1 MKANEI
7 LKMDVTTV
15 SNEIAYAFFCEFSKH
30 YGLTDEEEAKA
41 LADFDELKKMNISLD
56 LALITAISV
65 SKF

>member
-30 YGLTDEEEAKA
+30 YNLTDEQETKA
-41 LADFDELKKMNISLD
+41 FANFDELKKMNISLG
-56 LALITAISV
+56 LALTTAISV

>member
-30 YGLTDEEEAKA
+30 YDLTDEQETKA
-41 LADFDELKKMNISLD
+41 LADFDNLKKMNITLG
-56 LALITAISV
+56 LALTTAISF